1 MKYKKKVSGSSEIG
15 IVITAFFI
23 LLIIVMPIYLMIQE
37 YALFNNFNQEL
48 EAEVEFAL
56 MNQLMYLNSN
66 AFSEARFVL
75 NSDYL
80 NRFALDIES
89 DAPLNKMTQ
98 IENLEITFKTIAS
111 SADIMVS
118 FNYDYVS
125 QIIMRGH
132 LTKKMNV
139 KLRYQLPVNQ

>member
-1 MKYKKKVSGSSEIG
+1 MKNKKKVSGSSEIG

-98 IENLEITFKTIAS
+98 IENLEITFKTIAG